1 MFQQYDSA
9 VQTVLDF
16 FEKIGMSKT
25 VRKYFRH
32 DVRVL
37 KEYLEH
43 KGLEYSCPVAQAWL
57 AAARPALT
65 RIAHLSLRR
74 SIALIE
80 EALRHGEVRTR
91 RFDYEGGS
99 PQCRLLDHPRRLLD
113 EYLARRAREGCQ
125 LSTLQMDAIACTR
138 FLLFLL
144 SHGIEDPAFIPQCC
158 LPDHPRRLLDEY
170 LARRA
175 REGCQLST
183 LQMDAIACTR
193 FLLFL
198 LSHGIEDP
206 AFMRPDIIKAYHVE
220 AKHRTPEGKNAYTCR
235 IRGFVRFLA
244 ERGLVPKTLEY
255 SFATENASQVRIVS
269 ILSPSQVA
277 AIRSHTAQSSTP
289 SELRS
294 AAMATLALRMGL
306 RSIDICGLRLSDI
319 SWEEAT
325 ISIVQRKTSSPLTL
339 PLPVEVGNALAR
351 YILEGRPSCDIP
363 NVFITLK
370 HPYTAT
376 TPSRCYRSS
385 VTILGK
391 KGFPSDIRGLHVA
404 RRTFASGLL
413 VAGNPIS
420 LISRALGHSDPSSVD
435 EYLATDVNR
444 MRKCALGLAGIGPIG
459 ALS

>member
-99 PQCRLLDHPRRLLD
+99 PQCRLL
-113 EYLARRAREGCQ
+113 
-125 LSTLQMDAIACTR
+125 
-138 FLLFLL
+138 
-144 SHGIEDPAFIPQCC
+144 
-158 LPDHPRRLLDEY
+158 DHPRRLLDEY

-413 VAGNPIS
+413 VAGNPLS